1 MDEWF
6 ATRYDFAA
14 LPGRK
19 VLLLGLGGG
28 CDMSVVIRTI
38 VMQNGVA
45 TIGVG
50 GAIVMQS
57 EPGEEYQETLL
68 KARAP
73 MAAIDPRADPHTV
86 FAAAP
91 GALIG
96 A

>member
-1 MDEWF
+1 MTAFRDTTFTLASGDRPE
-6 ATRYDFAA
+6 R
-14 LPGRK
+14 
-19 VLLLGLGGG
+19 
-28 CDMSVVIRTI
+28 
-38 VMQNGVA
+38 
-45 TIGVG
+45 VG